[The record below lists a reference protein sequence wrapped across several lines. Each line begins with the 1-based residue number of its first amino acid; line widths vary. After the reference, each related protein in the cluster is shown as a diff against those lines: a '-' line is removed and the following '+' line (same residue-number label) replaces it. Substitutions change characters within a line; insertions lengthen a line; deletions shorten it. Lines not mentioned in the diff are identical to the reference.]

1 MVEKFY
7 AAIDLGTNSCR
18 LLIADAKGRPVYQDS
33 MSTRLGEG
41 MQATSMLTDEAMA
54 RGLDCFEQFHNV
66 MKDCNIVACRAIGTA
81 ACRSAKNAGDFIR
94 KVYDR
99 TGIHIEVVS
108 PAEEAR
114 LNLKGAISHV
124 RNKSEYALVVDQGGG
139 STEIVLAQNSDNP
152 SMLSAVS
159 IPWGSRTAADAF
171 QLETYDKVNAARL
184 SQEIK
189 RWVDGFKHSSNFEA
203 IKDNVSFVA
212 TSSTPLRLASLIRKC
227 DRYDRD
233 KCDGLQI
240 KTKDIF
246 KVLED
251 LKTASVEDMAKN
263 PSIGYQR
270 APIFVAGV
278 VMLGQ
283 IFNELG
289 AEKIVASLRSAKDGI
304 VEELIQNDKSKQ
316 RVQKEMTEKHKEKNG
331 KTH

>member
-1 MVEKFY
+1 MEERCF

-18 LLIADAKGRPVYQDS
+18 LKIVDAKGRKVYQDS
-33 MSTRLGEG
+33 IPTRLGEG
-41 MQATSMLTDEAMA
+41 LQAQMLLTDAAMD
-54 RGLDCFEQFHNV
+54 RGMECFYQYAQVLSKYNV
-66 MKDCNIVACRAIGTA
+66 VNLRAVATEACRV
-81 ACRSAKNAGDFIR
+81 AKNAGDFIR

-171 QLETYDKVNAARL
+171 QLETYDKVNAVRL

-212 TSSTPLRLASLIRKC
+212 TSSTPLRLASLIREC

>member
-18 LLIADAKGRPVYQDS
+18 LLIADSKGRPVYQDS

-41 MQATSMLTDEAMA
+41 MQATSMLTDEAIA

-66 MKDCNIVACRAIGTA
+66 MKDSNIVAYRAIGTA

-94 KVYDR
+94 KVYDK
-99 TGIHIEVVS
+99 TGIHIEVVTPS
-108 PAEEAR
+108 EEAR

-124 RNKSEYALVVDQGGG
+124 RNKSEYAIVVDQGGG
-139 STEIVLAQNSDNP
+139 STEIVLAQNGDNP

-171 QLETYDKVNAARL
+171 QLETYDKLNAARL
-184 SQEIK
+184 TQEIK
-189 RWVDGFKHSSNFEA
+189 RWVDGFKHSSNFDA
-203 IKDNVSFVA
+203 IKENVSFVA

-240 KTKDIF
+240 KTKDVF

-263 PSIGYQR
+263 PNIGFQR
-270 APIFVAGV
+270 APIFLSGV
-278 VMLGQ
+278 IMLGQ
-283 IFNELG
+283 IFSELG
-289 AEKIVASLRSAKDGI
+289 AEKVVASLRSAKDGI
-304 VEELIQNDKSKQ
+304 IEELIQNDKVKVRLQQEVSLESKA
-316 RVQKEMTEKHKEKNG
+316 KNG
-331 KTH
+331 KTN